1 MSHLFNIIKKE
12 VKELLTPGS
21 VISIAVVIVLF
32 MGLGGFIGG
41 EIEKSAVLPV
51 VGVGNY
57 EGQSLEFDDGEW
69 NVYDAIRGYYTSQG
83 MTKEMLDASVV
94 KIDMGSIKEDIER
107 YNVTCAFILDDSF
120 KSNIENGIQGAI
132 HQYYVYSPS
141 GMING
146 SISTAVSDILIQAI
160 NTDLSNHLMG
170 PDEVKKNISFLVN
183 PIVSKGTHTFINGQ
197 EYTNVTPA
205 QLSEA
210 MSSQTIMIPMIIM
223 IIIMMIGSM
232 VISSMGSEKENKTLE
247 TLLTLPIKRT
257 TIVSGKII
265 AAAIVGLVY
274 GIAYMVGLSFY
285 LNSVMSISGSSSVD
299 LSKYGLAL
307 DTFDF
312 VLLTLSMFLA
322 IVCALGICMTLGAFA
337 KNYKSAQTMTLPIS
351 LLAIIPM
358 FITMFSGWYGSS
370 ILMKTI
376 LFVIPFSHPMLAS
389 EALLNDDYTL
399 VFAGIAYMVVFAL
412 VGILIT
418 VRLYKSDILITGLSQ
433 NKYIQMMRG
442 KKN

>member
-1 MSHLFNIIKKE
+1 MSHLLNIVKKE
-12 VKELLTPGS
+12 VRELLTPGS
-21 VISIAVVIVLF
+21 VISIMVVIFLF

-57 EGQSLEFDDGEW
+57 EEQTLEFDDGEW
-69 NVYDAIRGYYTSQG
+69 NVYDTIRGFYTSQG
-83 MTKEMLDASVV
+83 MSKEALDKSVI
-94 KIDMGSIKEDIER
+94 KIDMNNIEKDIKTYGIS
-107 YNVTCAFILDDSF
+107 VAFIVDDNF
-120 KSNIENGIQGAI
+120 KSNILNGIQGTV

-146 SISTAVSDILIQAI
+146 SVSTAVADILIQ
-160 NTDLSNHLMG
+160 NVNDDLSSHLMG
-170 PDEVKKNISFLVN
+170 SDDTKAAIKFLVN
-183 PIVSKGTHTFINGQ
+183 PITNGGTHTFINGQ
-197 EYTNVTPA
+197 EYSDVTPA
-205 QLSEA
+205 QLDEA

-247 TLLTLPIKRT
+247 TLLTMPIKRT
-257 TIVSGKII
+257 TIVSGKIL

-274 GIAYMVGLSFY
+274 GIAYMVGLRFY
-285 LNSVMSISGSSSVD
+285 LNSILSIEGTSSID
-299 LSKYGLAL
+299 LSKYGMAL

-322 IVCALGICMTLGAFA
+322 IVCALGICMILGAFA
-337 KNYKSAQTMTLPIS
+337 KNFKSAQTMTLPLS

-370 ILMKTI
+370 MLMKGI
-376 LFVIPFSHPMLAS
+376 LFIIPFSHPMLAS
-389 EALLNDDYTL
+389 EALLNNDYTL
-399 VFAGIAYMVVFAL
+399 VLAGIAYMMAFAL
-412 VGILIT
+412 ISILVT
-418 VRLYKSDILITGLSQ
+418 VKLYKSDILITGLSQ
-433 NKYIQMMRG
+433 NKYIQKFRG
-442 KKN
+442 KKI